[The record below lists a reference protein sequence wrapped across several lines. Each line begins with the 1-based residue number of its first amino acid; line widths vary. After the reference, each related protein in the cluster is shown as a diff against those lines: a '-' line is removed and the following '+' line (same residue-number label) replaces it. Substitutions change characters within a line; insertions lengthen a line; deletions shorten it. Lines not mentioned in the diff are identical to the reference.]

1 MVGLLASLTG
11 WSLYSATV
19 ATLAEYA
26 AVPTPPAETPPLVE
40 SPFDRFDPASLPQDR
55 GTFAPVELI
64 GVLEHGRSDPPL
76 CLAISPDGEWLA
88 AGLGSTVQVWRTGT
102 VQLAGGLGE
111 HPGPVRAL
119 AFDAAGKVLVA
130 GGGYPQDG
138 GPGGWLQVW
147 KLEDKEIVAGGSK
160 YDIVGVRALAF
171 TPTGELIVAGDP
183 IEIVLGNEVQER
195 SHRLTRWRVITGS
208 LKKEADLDEGV
219 TPLHSMAISPDGQ
232 TLAVATSEQEVLL
245 WNLLPVPVFPELR
258 WATTFLLAVLLA
270 GVLFRGRL
278 SDTRRLRWTL
288 RIGGR
293 SRYSDYSF
301 AARCGC

>member
-1 MVGLLASLTG
+1 MNGENPNPDVPEFHDMPTTRSIPCPACAIPVFVTELADQVVTCPHCAAVVNLESCHPLEVQDPQEETSDQEPIGPSLPESSAQPVPEPEPPFESASGSPTAPPSPQTKPSPPIRSGGVGSWIMVGLLASLTG

-111 HPGPVRAL
+111 HPGPVRAG
-119 AFDAAGKVLVA
+119 F
-130 GGGYPQDG
+130 
-138 GPGGWLQVW
+138 
-147 KLEDKEIVAGGSK
+147 
-160 YDIVGVRALAF
+160 
-171 TPTGELIVAGDP
+171 
-183 IEIVLGNEVQER
+183 
-195 SHRLTRWRVITGS
+195 
-208 LKKEADLDEGV
+208 
-219 TPLHSMAISPDGQ
+219 
-232 TLAVATSEQEVLL
+232 
-245 WNLLPVPVFPELR
+245 
-258 WATTFLLAVLLA
+258 
-270 GVLFRGRL
+270 
-278 SDTRRLRWTL
+278 
-288 RIGGR
+288 
-293 SRYSDYSF
+293 
-301 AARCGC
+301 